1 MHSAN
6 PAVPSALCFFYI
18 PAIVLPFPSQMGGA
32 SSYSTQFLSH
42 SSPRGPPP
50 GMVSSRPGPP
60 PTTGGLYPSHPAQTQ
75 KMSQHGGYP
84 GAQQGLKRA
93 FHSEV
98 SEGGGSHEW
107 VCVDALK
114 MQKAFVY
121 LSIRLFPCTGVV
133 SSGKQQT
140 HYSMKNICKLL
151 YYSIYIALL
160 YYSIYIIIFQANIL
174 WFLLLKYE
182 DLLLFSDCKLNMF
195 EFWTKHLKT
204 KHLRAVEELW
214 WTFVSIF
221 WHLQTKRLFEEK
233 NGISTNNENIINVQ
247 YCRL

>member
-1 MHSAN
+1 MFFLYSCYCTSLPLPDGWSILLQH
-6 PAVPSALCFFYI
+6 PVPVSFK
-18 PAIVLPFPSQMGGA
+18 P
-32 SSYSTQFLSH
+32 
-42 SSPRGPPP
+42 PRP
-50 GMVSSRPGPP
+50 SSRDGLF
-60 PTTGGLYPSHPAQTQ
+60 PTRTSTYHWRLISFSPCPDSEDVPAWRLSRGTARAQTSFSFRGQ
-75 KMSQHGGYP
+75 W
-84 GAQQGLKRA
+84 
-93 FHSEV
+93 
-98 SEGGGSHEW
+98 GGGSHEW

-121 LSIRLFPCTGVV
+121 VSIRLFPCTGVV